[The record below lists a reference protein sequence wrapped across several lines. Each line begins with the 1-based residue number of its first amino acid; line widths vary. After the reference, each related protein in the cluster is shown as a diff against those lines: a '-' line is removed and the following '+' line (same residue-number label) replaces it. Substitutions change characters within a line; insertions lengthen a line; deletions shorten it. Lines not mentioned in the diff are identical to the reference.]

1 MLNVIFWSSEVCKRR
16 LRILWKNVF
25 CSKKL
30 LFDPFLWTAK
40 MIMEFFGNF
49 SPIILC
55 SDLLGK
61 LFEIGGKLLNN
72 PLSFLAVYKKGW
84 KSNFLEQNTIFSC
97 KRSSLRSQTFFL
109 AYSRLVG
116 TPCSTLYLTLQS
128 YRI

>member
-84 KSNFLEQNTIFSC
+84 KSNFLEQNTNFFVNVACFAC
-97 KRSSLRSQTFFL
+97 KHCWADSK
-109 AYSRLVG
+109 LVG
-116 TPCSTLYLTLQS
+116 TPCTYSFTFMLKLS
-128 YRI
+128 